1 MSKRKPT
8 LKEKFFTAMM
18 TLFILGG
25 SAATVA
31 AMQAT
36 PTDNLDQVVLG
47 NIPENVVEEAAE
59 TGNEALVTDATVE
72 APSGFFAIFA
82 EEDDDDDF
90 NDFNDLMAFFDNDN
104 RRRRRR

>member
-8 LKEKFFTAMM
+8 LKEKIFTAMM

-36 PTDNLDQVVLG
+36 PTANLDQIVLG

-59 TGNEALVTDATVE
+59 TGNEALVTNADVD

-82 EEDDDDDF
+82 EEDDDEDF
-90 NDFNDLMAFFDNDN
+90 NDFNDLMAFFDDDN

>member
-1 MSKRKPT
+1 
-8 LKEKFFTAMM
+8 M

-36 PTDNLDQVVLG
+36 PPDNLDQVVLG

-59 TGNEALVTDATVE
+59 TGNETLVTDATVE

-82 EEDDDDDF
+82 EDNDDDEGFDE
-90 NDFNDLMAFFDNDN
+90 LLAFFDNDN

>member
-1 MSKRKPT
+1 MSRRKPT
-8 LKEKFFTAMM
+8 LKEKIFTAMM

-36 PTDNLDQVVLG
+36 PTNNLDQIVLG
-47 NIPENVVEEAAE
+47 NIPENVVEQAAE
-59 TGNEALVTDATVE
+59 TGNEALVTNATIE
-72 APSGFFAIFA
+72 APTGFFAIFA

-90 NDFNDLMAFFDNDN
+90 NDFDDLMALFDEDN